1 MATVKTAERAH
12 GVIADMVWWLKGFA
26 AARPPSIDEGDG
38 AHLKLRDDLGE
49 VRQWL
54 ARIEQGKTRR
64 IGDEQAI
71 VLTYAEFE
79 VIYDGL
85 RREVGLEERLAA
97 RDVVVKVLK
106 EYQREQIDARTCNEL
121 PF

>member
-49 VRQWL
+49 VRRWL

-71 VLTYAEFE
+71 VMTYAEFE

-85 RREVGLEERLAA
+85 RRGVNLVERTAA
-97 RDVVVKVLK
+97 RDVVVKVLGQ
-106 EYQREQIDARTCNEL
+106 YQRECIDARNCDEL